1 MSLALIN
8 AINSKITPFFPF
20 KSCLFL
26 SQWHCFTKRQQPIR
40 FQSFVK
46 ITNQIRGKWRTTFQ
60 LCRNQLSIGA
70 VKYLHRP
77 KHPVFEWLNF
87 FLFQNGCSN
96 KVIIAQHE
104 VQLPLFI
111 LVYVISDS
119 CDNVRRNSMLITP
132 KGQRLI
138 FLKIHFLPAGF
149 LFSLNNSMR
158 KFVLIW
164 WILSSVGCWNRPVLI
179 LNILNVLFFFSNVK
193 SMAGKRSRKENQNS
207 SPSFR
212 T

>member
-1 MSLALIN
+1 MHFPMYWLGEFVWQWRDSLDGEHVLLASNLKSAVILAMSLALIN
-8 AINSKITPFFPF
+8 AINSKMTPFFSF

-96 KVIIAQHE
+96 KVIIE
-104 VQLPLFI
+104 L
-111 LVYVISDS
+111 
-119 CDNVRRNSMLITP
+119 
-132 KGQRLI
+132 
-138 FLKIHFLPAGF
+138 
-149 LFSLNNSMR
+149 
-158 KFVLIW
+158 
-164 WILSSVGCWNRPVLI
+164 
-179 LNILNVLFFFSNVK
+179 
-193 SMAGKRSRKENQNS
+193 
-207 SPSFR
+207 
-212 T
+212 